1 MSRIGNK
8 AVPIPKG
15 VTVSL
20 DNGSV
25 KVKGPK
31 GELTQSILKSTSVEV
46 KENVVVVSRSN
57 NSRPVKAYHGL
68 MRVLV
73 SNMVV
78 GVSQGFTKNLELIGV
93 GYKAEVRGKS
103 LLLNLGFSHPINFD
117 FPKGISISVK
127 QNPKSTLISV
137 AGIDKE
143 VVGQTA
149 ANIRS
154 YRPPDSYKGK
164 GVRYQGETI
173 RLKAG
178 KQ

>member
-1 MSRIGNK
+1 MSRIGSK
-8 AVPIPKG
+8 VVPIPKG
-15 VTVSL
+15 VSVLL

-31 GELTQSILKSTSVEV
+31 GELIQSILNSTSVEI
-46 KENVVVVSRSN
+46 KDDVVVVSRSN

-73 SNMVV
+73 NNMVI
-78 GVSQGFTKNLELIGV
+78 GVSQGFTKSLELIGV
-93 GYKAEVRGKS
+93 GYKAEVKGKS
-103 LLLNLGFSHPINFD
+103 LILNLGFSHPINFD
-117 FPKGISISVK
+117 FPTGISISVK
-127 QNPKSTLISV
+127 QNPKSTIITV
-137 AGIDKE
+137 AGINKE